1 MRVRM
6 GGMDE
11 YAAPVQDA
19 LQSVEDYSDIFYYGA
34 IGLGVLLFV
43 LFLLRFF
50 RRLFRK
56 QGGAVQLHPKLQ
68 KYAGFTE
75 AEIEAECLEAEKII
89 ATSSTTSVA
98 GYVLIRQIEA
108 VFVEGHRSQKDAL
121 QAIKA
126 AAGRCGG
133 NAIINLSQDRTAAGK
148 CSAQGDAVL
157 LKPKGQRK
165 KSDGARW

>member
-1 MRVRM
+1 
-6 GGMDE
+6 MDD

-19 LQSVEDYSDIFYYGA
+19 LQTVEGYSDIFYYGA
-34 IGLGVLLFV
+34 IGVALLLFV

-56 QGGAVQLHPKLQ
+56 KGGAAQLHPKLQ
-68 KYAGFTE
+68 KYAGYSE
-75 AEIEAECLEAEKII
+75 AEIEAERLEAEKII

-98 GYVLIRQIEA
+98 GYLLVRQIEA
-108 VFVEGHRSQKDAL
+108 VFVEGHRSQKEAL
-121 QAIKA
+121 HAIKA
-126 AAGRCGG
+126 AASRCGG
-133 NAIINLSQDRTAAGK
+133 NAIINLSQDRTPAGK

-165 KSDGARW
+165 KPGGARW